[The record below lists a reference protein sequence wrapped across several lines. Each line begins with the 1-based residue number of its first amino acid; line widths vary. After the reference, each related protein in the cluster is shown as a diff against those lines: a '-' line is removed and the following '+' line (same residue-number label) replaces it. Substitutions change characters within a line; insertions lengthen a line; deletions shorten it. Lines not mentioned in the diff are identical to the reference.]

1 MKIAL
6 CFRFAQTFWL
16 SKLSRGAIS
25 ANNGEE
31 VKGLE
36 EKKSN
41 KQAYPY
47 IQNVATFWYSR
58 TC

>member
-1 MKIAL
+1 MKIVPMFSL
-6 CFRFAQTFWL
+6 SQTFWL

-36 EKKSN
+36 EKNQISKPTRIY
-41 KQAYPY
+41 KM
-47 IQNVATFWYSR
+47 
-58 TC
+58 